1 MMLIT
6 VSPDV
11 PIIADVD
18 WQFAECARACG
29 EILKYRITGHLWR
42 VVRAAVTVIIVSVLI
57 LATVLAFRSD
67 VDTATYLSSMTPWI
81 IILLLFL
88 AFRFGGAGWLSA
100 WQIRRNNPN
109 MVSGMR
115 HAISDTSYQV
125 RCGQVESTAQWA
137 GLLKLVET
145 KDFFLTFPVKQGAY
159 YLPKRVLTEEQ
170 CATIRVIMQQQA
182 GDRFV
187 QRK

>member
-1 MMLIT
+1 MLKT

-11 PIIADVD
+11 PIVADVD
-18 WQFAECARACG
+18 WQFSECARACG
-29 EILKYRITGHLWR
+29 EILKYRITSHLWR

-115 HAISDTSYQV
+115 SEEHTSELQSRSDLV
-125 RCGQVESTAQWA
+125 CR
-137 GLLKLVET
+137 LLLEK
-145 KDFFLTFPVKQGAY
+145 
-159 YLPKRVLTEEQ
+159 
-170 CATIRVIMQQQA
+170 
-182 GDRFV
+182 
-187 QRK
+187 

>member
-1 MMLIT
+1 MLRT

-29 EILKYRITGHLWR
+29 EILKYRVTSHLWR

-57 LATVLAFRSD
+57 FMTVLAFRSELD
-67 VDTATYLSSMTPWI
+67 PSTYLSTMTPWI

-88 AFRFGGAGWLSA
+88 VLRLGGAGWLGA
-100 WQIRRNNPN
+100 WQIRRNNPH

-115 HAISDTSYQV
+115 HAISSASYHV
-125 RCGQVESTAQWA
+125 RCGQIESLVQW
-137 GLLKLVET
+137 GGIVRVVET
-145 KDFFLTFPVKQGAY
+145 KEFFLTFPVRLAAY
-159 YLPKRVLTEEQ
+159 YLPKRVLTQEQ
-170 CATIRVIMQQQA
+170 SAALRSIMQQHA

-187 QRK
+187 QPN

>member
-1 MMLIT
+1 M
-6 VSPDV
+6 SSDV
-11 PIIADVD
+11 PIVADVD

-29 EILKYRITGHLWR
+29 EIMKYRITSHLWR
-42 VVRAAVTVIIVSVLI
+42 MVRAAVTVIIVSVLI
-57 LATVLAFRSD
+57 LMTMLAFRSEL
-67 VDTATYLSSMTPWI
+67 DTSTYLSTMTPWI

-88 AFRFGGAGWLSA
+88 VLRLGGAGWLGA

-115 HAISDTSYQV
+115 HAISAASYQV
-125 RCGQVESTAQWA
+125 RCGQVESTAPWA

-145 KDFFLTFPVKQGAY
+145 KAFFLTFPVKQGAY

-170 CATIRVIMQQQA
+170 CAAIRSIMQLQA